1 MIGAVYRRSGSHHG
15 RLRATP
21 LLGHAVHHG
30 LYTLACGPS
39 VSCGGGR
46 RLSHGD
52 DDVIINKLRHRYA
65 TTAGDNGVSQAA
77 RHATR
82 PALPGRSSTA
92 GCAPLETRRIKKYP
106 YDYVIRFLY
115 CARTLE

>member
-39 VSCGGGR
+39 VSCAGGR
-46 RLSHGD
+46 RLSHGGG
-52 DDVIINKLRHRYA
+52 DVIINKLRHRYA
-65 TTAGDNGVSQAA
+65 ATAYRRQRLASHAA
-77 RHATR
+77 RDTTGSTWKAT
-82 PALPGRSSTA
+82 SV
-92 GCAPLETRRIKKYP
+92 
-106 YDYVIRFLY
+106 D
-115 CARTLE
+115 